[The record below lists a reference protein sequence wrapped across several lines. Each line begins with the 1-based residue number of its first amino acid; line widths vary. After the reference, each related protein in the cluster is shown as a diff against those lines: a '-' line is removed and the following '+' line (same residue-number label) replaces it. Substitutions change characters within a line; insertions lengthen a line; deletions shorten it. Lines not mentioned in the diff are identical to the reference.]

1 MDYDWVTFIYRNL
14 AIFSKAGKFDK
25 KKLEEMIW
33 SWMPFKVRKSYTT
46 PNMQEQMTFGGALE
60 LVGGK

>member
-1 MDYDWVTFIYRNL
+1 MDYGWVTVIYRNL
-14 AIFSKAGKFDK
+14 ATYSRWKFDK
-25 KKLEEMIW
+25 EKLEEMIW

-46 PNMQEQMTFGGALE
+46 PNMQEQMTFGGATE